1 MELSISGTP
10 IETKDF
16 SWETGINVYG
26 NRGTMDGLLPGMDI
40 MYVTDVQYSGAKAAS
55 YSGGDFMA
63 IAGSEWQRVNIEPD
77 EALKATNPDAYAKQV
92 EQAAKYNGMLIL
104 DKDGMP
110 QEGET
115 SIQVGNREPKFQGGF
130 NNTFRYKNWTFN
142 MLWEFRVGGDVFNG
156 TKYAMTMSGT
166 SQFSADVRNR
176 DLTISGVQVVDGEYV
191 EKEFTFSPSGTYVMS
206 GKEKSGYNVIRD
218 YYQGAYNY
226 ESRNWITDVNSVRL
240 RSISVS
246 YELPK
251 TLLEK
256 TRCIKRASLSFSAN
270 NLLLFTNYDGDPE
283 VAAAGAGA
291 GGSSSVGF
299 DYCGV
304 PATASCAFGVNL
316 TF

>member
-16 SWETGINVYG
+16 SWETGINLYG

-40 MYVTDVQYSGAKAAS
+40 MYVTDVQYSGGKAAS
-55 YSGGDFMA
+55 FSGGDFMG
-63 IAGSEWQRVNIEPD
+63 IAGGVWKRVDVTPD
-77 EALKATNPDAYAKQV
+77 ESIKASDPETYAQQV
-92 EQAAKYNGMLIL
+92 ANAKYNGMLIL

-110 QEGET
+110 QQGET
-115 SIQVGNREPKFQGGF
+115 DVQVGNREPKFQGGF

-142 MLWEFRVGGDVFNG
+142 MLWEFRVGGDVLNA
-156 TKYAMTMSGT
+156 TKYAMTVSGV
-166 SQFSADVRNR
+166 SKFSGDVRNR
-176 DLTISGVQVVDGEYV
+176 DLVIDGVQLDANGNYAPATY
-191 EKEFTFSPSGTYVMS
+191 TFSPNGTYVMS
-206 GKEKSGYNVIRD
+206 GTEKSGYNVIRD

-256 TRCIKRASLSFSAN
+256 TRCIKRASLSFTAN

-304 PATASCAFGVNL
+304 PSTASCAFGVNL